1 MTPPLPS
8 AALEGLDRPHPTP
21 WRARMFEIIFGHD
34 TPAGKAFDV
43 ALLVAIL
50 GSVAAVM
57 LESVPHVQA
66 AWGRRLY
73 LLEWAFTLLFLV
85 EYVLRLLSVA
95 EPLRYARSFFGVVD
109 LFAIVPSFLSFLVPG
124 GQELIVVRAV
134 RLLRIFRVLKLSEY
148 NREARRL
155 GGALRA
161 SLPKIAVF
169 VLAVVTIVVIVGALM
184 YLVEGPENGFTSIPT
199 SVYWAIV
206 TLTTVGYGDVAPQT
220 TLGRALASALMIA
233 GYGIIAVPTGI
244 ATAEAL
250 SSGIRLRAACGPCA
264 GCGHATVDP
273 DARFCSRCGEKLQAA
288 DSTAAG

>member
-1 MTPPLPS
+1 
-8 AALEGLDRPHPTP
+8 
-21 WRARMFEIIFGHD
+21 MFEVIFGHD
-34 TPAGKAFDV
+34 TRAGKAFDV
-43 ALLVAIL
+43 ALLATIL

-57 LESVPHVQA
+57 AESVPRIQA
-66 AWGRRLY
+66 TWGRELY
-73 LLEWAFTLLFLV
+73 LLEWGFTLLFLG
-85 EYVLRLLSVA
+85 EYVLRLLCVR
-95 EPLRYARSFFGVVD
+95 EPARYAMSFFGIVD
-109 LFAIVPSFLSFLVPG
+109 LMAIVPTFLSFLVPG
-124 GQELIVVRAV
+124 SQELIVVRAV

-155 GGALRA
+155 VGALRA

-220 TLGRALASALMIA
+220 PLGRAIASALMIA

-244 ATAEAL
+244 ATAEAIG
-250 SSGIRLRAACGPCA
+250 SGARMRAAGPPCSA
-264 GCGHATVDP
+264 CDHAPVEP
-273 DARFCSRCGEKLQAA
+273 AARFCSRCGSPLRAPDA
-288 DSTAAG
+288 PAGD

>member
-1 MTPPLPS
+1 MIETPP
-8 AALEGLDRPHPTP
+8 AAAAEGADRPHPTP
-21 WRARMFEIIFGHD
+21 WRARLFEVIFGHD

-43 ALLVAIL
+43 ALLLAIL
-50 GSVAAVM
+50 ASVAAVM
-57 LESVPHVQA
+57 AESVPRIQA
-66 AWGRRLY
+66 TRGRDLY

-109 LFAIVPSFLSFLVPG
+109 LLAIVPSFLSFLVPG
-124 GQELIVVRAV
+124 SQEMIVVRAV

-148 NREARRL
+148 NTEARHL
-155 GGALRA
+155 LGALRT
-161 SLPKIAVF
+161 SLPKIVVF
-169 VLAVVTIVVIVGALM
+169 VFAVLTIVVIVGALM

-199 SVYWAIV
+199 SVYWAVV

-220 TLGRALASALMIA
+220 PLGRALASALMIA

-250 SSGIRLRAACGPCA
+250 STGARIRAGCSTCV
-264 GCGHATVDP
+264 GCGHVAAEA
-273 DARFCSRCGEKLQAA
+273 DARFCSKCGASLPDVGRSRGA
-288 DSTAAG
+288 